1 MDREEQSMGET
12 QTRATG
18 SGYVNVALAVGLSGA
33 FVILAVVLSPLVA
46 AAAVVPAAIAVGRWR
61 AHNVASRSP
70 HSLSVPVYSAAAVVH
85 APRAAASPTARN
97 VGSAA

>member
-1 MDREEQSMGET
+1 MADT
-12 QTRATG
+12 KPTATG
-18 SGYVNVALAVGLSGA
+18 SGYVEVGLALGLTAA
-33 FVILAVVLSPLVA
+33 FVVLAVVLSPLVA
-46 AAAVVPAAIAVGRWR
+46 AAVVVPTSVAVGRWR